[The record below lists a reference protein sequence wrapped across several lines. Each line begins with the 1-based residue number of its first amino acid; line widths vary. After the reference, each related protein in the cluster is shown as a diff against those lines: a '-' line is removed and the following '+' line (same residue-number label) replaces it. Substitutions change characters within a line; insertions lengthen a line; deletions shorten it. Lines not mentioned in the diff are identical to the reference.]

1 MKPLSDDV
9 IATVLERNGVGVLA
23 INGDNAPYQVPM
35 CFGYVPD
42 EDLFVLQMTGGET
55 SDKKRHL
62 QENQRVS
69 VTVYEETEPGQRWR
83 SVVVRGVLSE
93 CSYQDAE
100 RGFAAL
106 ANNSQSVP
114 NPISWADSPERTEL
128 TPYQLDITERGGR
141 EFDLR

>member
-1 MKPLSDDV
+1 MNALSDDE

-23 INGDNAPYQVPM
+23 IDGDSAPYQVPL
-35 CFGYVPD
+35 CFGYVPV
-42 EDLFVLQMTGGET
+42 EDLFVLQLTGGEE
-55 SDKKRHL
+55 SKKKRHL

-69 VTVYEETEPGQRWR
+69 VTVYEETEPDERWR
-83 SVVVRGVLSE
+83 SVLVSGVLAE

-106 ANNSQSVP
+106 ANNSQSIP
-114 NPISWADSPERTEL
+114 NPISWADSPAQAEL
-128 TPYQLDITERGGR
+128 TPYQLDIETRSGR